1 MLLIEKMFPEPPQSP
16 GAPMKPIPKWVP
28 TATIRKNMDKRLP
41 MMRKAMGGDSRDV
54 TTRPILM
61 QDHIIDGYA
70 AKIRVRRY
78 FPEGDPRPRQ
88 AQLFLHGGGF
98 FGGTIFAV
106 EEYCKGL
113 ADRADCVVLSVEYH
127 LAPEHP
133 FPEGLMD
140 CHSALL
146 WAWHH
151 ADALGIDQARFSV
164 SGDSAGGNFAAALC
178 LMARD
183 QGEIKLCAQI
193 LLYPLTDFVA
203 PASPAGS
210 GMDRA
215 SAVIYG
221 WYLKDFK
228 DLSDPRVS
236 PVRAKHLGG
245 LPRAMV
251 VICEQD
257 GLKDQG
263 RAYAQALSDAGVES
277 ALVLYKNTPHA
288 FIDNTG
294 TTEQGLDLIREVVR
308 FLQV

>member
-1 MLLIEKMFPEPPQSP
+1 MLMIEKMFPETPPDP
-16 GAPMKPIPKWVP
+16 AYHLKPIPKWIP
-28 TATIRKNMDKRLP
+28 LATIRKNMDRRLP
-41 MMRKAMGGDSRDV
+41 LLRKSMGGDSRDV

-61 QDHIIDGYA
+61 QDHIIDGDKS
-70 AKIRVRRY
+70 KIRVRRY
-78 FPEGDPRPRQ
+78 FPDGDAKPRQ

-113 ADRADCVVLSVEYH
+113 SDRADCVVLSVEYH

-140 CHSALL
+140 CYNALR
-146 WAWHH
+146 WAWSKSE
-151 ADALGIDQARFSV
+151 ALGIDRSRFSI
-164 SGDSAGGNFAAALC
+164 SGDSAGGNFAAAIC

-183 QGEIKLCAQI
+183 EGEIELCAQI
-193 LLYPLTDFVA
+193 PLYPLVDFLA
-203 PASPAGS
+203 TASPAGPS
-210 GMDRA
+210 MDRVA
-215 SAVIYG
+215 DIMYG
-221 WYLKDFK
+221 WYIRDQQDKA
-228 DLSDPRVS
+228 DPRVS
-236 PVRAKHLGG
+236 PIRAKSLQG

-251 VICEQD
+251 VICEMD

-277 ALVLYKNTPHA
+277 ALVLYKNTPHG

-294 TTEQGLDLIREVVR
+294 TKEQGLDLIREVVR
-308 FLQV
+308 FLDR